1 MKVYNIDKDDHKIRI
16 LDTQGFGCPKY
27 PDAKLYNSMC
37 LNFFDPEVKARVHE
51 DGLNSIIIPF
61 MVPRGGR
68 VNDELIKVLYNHIM
82 MF

>member
-1 MKVYNIDKDDHKIRI
+1 MKVYNIHVDDHGIRI

-27 PDAKLYNSMC
+27 PDANLYNSMC

-61 MVPRGGR
+61 MVGKGGR
-68 VNDELIKVLYNHIM
+68 VTGELI
-82 MF
+82 